1 MAARSVNV
9 PTIKRKCMP
18 SWLGA
23 VLSGVISFG
32 LPACSDEQL
41 SRAVVRG
48 GALPGMV
55 ATDLDAFKTLY
66 SPSPTSAVV
75 DRLVAGERAFSVA
88 QGTACKVV
96 GSDRS
101 TCSGNHSALQVRL
114 LDGPRLGQ
122 DVWICS
128 DGIRMSYRWP

>member
-1 MAARSVNV
+1 MAARSVDV
-9 PTIKRKCMP
+9 LTIKWKCVP
-18 SWLGA
+18 FWLGA
-23 VLSGVISFG
+23 VLSGVVSFG
-32 LPACSDEQL
+32 LPACSDEP
-41 SRAVVRG
+41 SRAVVQG

-55 ATDLDAFKTLY
+55 AKDLDAFKTLY

-96 GSDRS
+96 GGDRS
-101 TCSGNHSALQVRL
+101 TCSGNRSALQIRL
-114 LDGPRLGQ
+114 LDGPRSGQ

-128 DGIRMSYRWP
+128 DGIRM